1 MEGGGKCSYE
11 SKYVFAPCLYVS
23 EIGKEGG
30 SGGEGVKHPHPPTAR
45 LPSQLR
51 GGKPRWGGRYLG
63 FICPTKLVAFIDK
76 SLKVRRG
83 RCQPS

>member
-11 SKYVFAPCLYVS
+11 SKRVDEPRLYVS

-30 SGGEGVKHPHPPTAR
+30 SRGESVKLPHLPTAR

-51 GGKPRWGGRYLG
+51 GGKPGGG
-63 FICPTKLVAFIDK
+63 GI
-76 SLKVRRG
+76 
-83 RCQPS
+83 